1 MIIAIIILLVIVVV
15 LGLLL
20 YVTYTRA
27 EQATKY
33 CETYVRFVSA
43 MYFRFYQTRQ
53 NMREIDYRGS
63 FQADDE
69 VGTIF
74 KELDA
79 SINDLYEFI
88 TKYVNKEEN
97 KETKKSKD

>member
-1 MIIAIIILLVIVVV
+1 MIAIITILSLLVVSLAV
-15 LGLLL
+15 LV
-20 YVTYTRA
+20 YINYNRA
-27 EQATKY
+27 EKATAY

-43 MYFRFYQTRQ
+43 MYFRFYETRRRMQ
-53 NMREIDYRGS
+53 EIDHRGS

-69 VGTIF
+69 VGTTF

-88 TKYVNKEEN
+88 TKYVNREEG
-97 KETKKSKD
+97 KETEKGQD